1 MLRVWPLKERERER
15 NRKYLKLITS
25 TSTLGTRKRRANKI
39 QNKQNKKY
47 RAEINEI
54 GNRKSV
60 GKINKSK
67 RSFYKK
73 MSKIHEE
80 TAN

>member
-47 RAEINEI
+47 RTEINEI
-54 GNRKSV
+54 ENRKSV

-67 RSFYKK
+67 SSFFKK
-73 MSKIHEE
+73 MSKVHEE